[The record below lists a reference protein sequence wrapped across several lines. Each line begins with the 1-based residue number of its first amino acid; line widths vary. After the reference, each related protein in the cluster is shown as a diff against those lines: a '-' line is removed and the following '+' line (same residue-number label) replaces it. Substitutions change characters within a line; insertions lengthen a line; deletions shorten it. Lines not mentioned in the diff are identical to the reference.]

1 MTPPRAVPAGSLPYA
16 LRDVVG
22 RSRSPKGRPLSD
34 AREAFVRRGA
44 EKDTDK
50 QQLGAKVNDSGF
62 RVAPAGHD
70 RARPVETA
78 SQTVNMLKKI
88 RRDFLPERIE
98 HELHAFPPCE
108 LCRRN
113 KISIAGNENDNF
125 RLTSQCDRCD
135 VETDSHIDPLLS
147 QGRREVVIGKVF
159 NRKAAGQKL
168 LLRLRFQNPGSV
180 TVLTNL
186 AQTHGKIWRAA
197 QDIEESLSKE
207 RLEQPVAKAP
217 LHSSSDASRLNC
229 VAPRSNMSNML
240 PRRALSAGRL
250 AALGAT
256 HGFTTD
262 C

>member
-1 MTPPRAVPAGSLPYA
+1 MRPPGLRCAGLPCSTYGQVRLRAPS
-16 LRDVVG
+16 
-22 RSRSPKGRPLSD
+22 
-34 AREAFVRRGA
+34 GA

-50 QQLGAKVNDSGF
+50 QQPGAKANGSGLRRL
-62 RVAPAGHD
+62 RVIAP
-70 RARPVETA
+70 RPVETA

-180 TVLTNL
+180 TVLANL

-240 PRRALSAGRL
+240 PRRALSARRL